1 MKKRILAMLAML
13 VILALVITTFA
24 PALSAEEAGD
34 TVTTGEAAEPYE
46 GPGGLDFY
54 SVTIHYESP
63 ILVDYVKNT
72 ANKKDA
78 NFYFEYEGEE
88 SAMSDV
94 FVWRAGTTKDNAYF
108 TDKEAKKADG
118 NFYQLRSTQLGLS
131 AVAQYSKVPYNY
143 AYITHI
149 QDGAILKSKGS
160 ISLFGIT
167 APYDEGDPYVNKNP
181 NVSYNSDGY
190 ALAQETD
197 EEGNNLRIDIN
208 GYLLPQDDIWRDSKG
223 RRVEMFYQ
231 KARIVLSGFD
241 SKGKAV
247 YAVEYYDEYEPFPF
261 EMRYAEDGKI
271 RDIFDVQALQYITKE
286 EVDEFIAA
294 NPDASGSN
302 PKYLYLNKVT
312 FDPDEIKELTSSSN
326 KKNYVFPP
334 KNTTPRELL
343 AIDRVIPAS
352 QLPEGAEEG
361 TKFTDEEYFDKT
373 RVFTNDNIERTGNQ
387 EQRIVVISTPAIG
400 SPVLNVKIKSITVE
414 IDAVGDKLYDNP
426 EEDPQNKN
434 IITLSLDDTEYNCLR
449 KKQALDEHR
458 LTEADYNKFSS
469 MIVGSVHSKTTSTE
483 PNFDSNK
490 TEQYKATVQSLTFE
504 IDEETMAKLPLDAT
518 LFLNFHIETHQ
529 PEAAFDISK
538 CNTEKGGKTKLTPVN
553 ADEWP
558 MPNVIPED
566 NKADENAGGLPT
578 WALIAIIAG
587 GVVVVGAIVAVI
599 IASAAKKKKSA

>member
-13 VILALVITTFA
+13 VMLSLVITTFA
-24 PALSAEEAGD
+24 PALGAEESTE
-34 TVTTGEAAEPYE
+34 TVGAAEPYE

-54 SVTIHYESP
+54 SVTIHYENP

-72 ANKKDA
+72 ANKKDTG
-78 NFYFEYEGEE
+78 FYFEYEGEE
-88 SAMSDV
+88 TAISDEYIL
-94 FVWRAGTTKDNAYF
+94 RSGTTKDNSYF

-118 NFYQLRSTQLGLS
+118 NFYQLRSTKLGLN

-149 QDGAILKSKGS
+149 QDGAIIKAKGS

-167 APYDEGDPYVNKNP
+167 APYDDGDPYVNKNP
-181 NVSYNSDGY
+181 NISYDSDGY
-190 ALAQETD
+190 ALAKETD

-208 GYLLPQDDIWRDSKG
+208 GYLLPKDNIWRDSKG
-223 RRVEMFYQ
+223 RRVEMFYK
-231 KARIVLSGFD
+231 KARVVFTGYD
-241 SKGKAV
+241 KKNKAV
-247 YAVEYYDEYEPFPF
+247 YAVDYYDEYAPFPF
-261 EMRYAEDGKI
+261 DMRFDENGKI
-271 RDIFDVQALQYITKE
+271 RDIFDVVCLQYITKAE
-286 EVDEFIAA
+286 LDEFLAA

-302 PKYLYLNKVT
+302 PKYLNLDKVT
-312 FDPDEIKELTSSSN
+312 FDPEEIKELTSSSN

-334 KNTTPRELL
+334 KNTSPRELL
-343 AIDRVIPAS
+343 AVDRVIPAS

-361 TKFTDEEYFDKT
+361 TKFTDEEYFDKD
-373 RVFTNDNIERTGNQ
+373 RVFTDENIERTGNQ
-387 EQRIVVISTPAIG
+387 EQRIVVISNPAIG
-400 SPVLNVKIKSITVE
+400 SPLLNVKIKSITVE

-434 IITLSLDDTEYNCLR
+434 IITLTIDDTEYNCLR

-458 LTEADYNKFSS
+458 LTEVDYNKFSS

-483 PNFDSNK
+483 PNFDTNK
-490 TEQYKATVQSLTFE
+490 TEQRKATVQSLTFD

-553 ADEWP
+553 ADEYE
-558 MPNVIPED
+558 MPKVLPDDKPVN
-566 NKADENAGGLPT
+566 ENEGGLPT

-587 GVVVVGAIVAVI
+587 GVVVLGVIAAVI
-599 IASAAKKKKSA
+599 IIAAKKKKKA